1 MFLESNDRSE
11 YFFNDY
17 IIEDFHITNFGHEK
31 CLPNHSFGP
40 YVRDYYVLHY
50 VLKGK
55 GTFSFNNN
63 SFQLKHGDFFLITPF
78 DIAPVYQADA
88 NDPWEYIWFGFNGEK
103 VDIILKELG
112 YYTDNKVGHL
122 IDFST
127 FENQVCELLKSD
139 FFLKSSTLTVQGK
152 LLELLSLLNF
162 DSTTIALNSNI
173 PSSERHIFQ
182 FVTYIRQNFWQTD
195 LSVQKIANDLNL
207 NISYL
212 SRLVSQHFDQS
223 TLSYLTN
230 YRLLKGKFLI
240 ETTNHTIETISKAVG
255 YENPLSFSRAY
266 KRVYGHSP
274 RNIKKVPTHDSY
286 PKNN

>member
-1 MFLESNDRSE
+1 MFLESNDRNE
-11 YFFNDY
+11 YFFNDC
-17 IIEDFHITNFGHEK
+17 IIDDFQITNFGHEK

-50 VLKGK
+50 ILNGK

-63 SFQLKHGDFFLITPF
+63 FFQLKHGDFFLISPF
-78 DIAPVYQADA
+78 DIAPIYQADA
-88 NDPWEYIWFGFNGEK
+88 DTPWEYLWFGFNGK
-103 VDIILKELG
+103 KADIILKELG

-122 IDFST
+122 INFDA
-127 FENQVCELLKSD
+127 FEKQVYELFDSD
-139 FFLKSSTLTVQGK
+139 FFLKSSTLTIQGK

-162 DSTTIALNSNI
+162 DNTTIALNSNI
-173 PSSERHIFQ
+173 PPSERHIFQ
-182 FVTYIRQNFWQTD
+182 FIAYIRQNFWRTD
-195 LSVQKIANDLNL
+195 LSVQQIANDLNL

-212 SRLVSQHFDQS
+212 SRLVSHRFNQS

-240 ETTNHTIETISKAVG
+240 ETTNHTIDAISKAVG

-274 RNIKKVPTHDSY
+274 RSTKHLS
-286 PKNN
+286 